1 MRPPREPKPPC
12 DDAKPFLNSDFYA
25 AAQAPGAMCWEP
37 ATAML
42 ARAPGL
48 PKASGVCKWGPFP
61 PKFILRGPSCPSLRP
76 LRARWTHYYHH
87 NLGHRPRGP
96 GPDKFSAQPKTTMSI
111 RLDPSPPPPAVP
123 NTPTAREPAEAADA
137 CQQVWKTGL
146 KSLPPARSY
155 SEAPGRLPV
164 KSCATALPGSYTLF
178 PQHTLPN
185 PSRPHE

>member
-1 MRPPREPKPPC
+1 MVRPPREPKPPC

-111 RLDPSPPPPAVP
+111 RLDPSPPPPPCSSQHTHGKGARRGSRRMSAGVENWP
-123 NTPTAREPAEAADA
+123 KVTAA
-137 CQQVWKTGL
+137 CQIL
-146 KSLPPARSY
+146 L
-155 SEAPGRLPV
+155 
-164 KSCATALPGSYTLF
+164 
-178 PQHTLPN
+178 
-185 PSRPHE
+185 